1 MTRDISLYIFFIKMR
16 VLSLFDWMACWYEAL
31 QRAWIPIDVY
41 YASEIDK
48 YAIQIAKKN
57 HPDIIEIWD
66 ITQVKWEDYKD
77 IDIII
82 GGSPCQ
88 WFSMAWKMLNF
99 DDPRSKLFFEFV
111 RLVKE
116 IQPKYFLLENVKM
129 KKEFQDVIS
138 SYMWVE
144 PIEIDS
150 ALVSAQRRKRL
161 YWTNIPWITQPKD
174 KGIMLK
180 DILESNAP
188 DKYNLTERGMKMLMR
203 NFGSKWQALNFDPSV
218 LFKITYPSVCE
229 QQEWLDR
236 KCPTLTASMWTGGG
250 NVPCVVVPKEWE
262 KLIDV
267 VDWEVRVKQATKQ
280 WYIVAEEWD
289 WISLSYPS
297 STTRR
302 WRVVKWKSNTLT
314 ACGQDSWVY
323 EPSIQTPCGTQIGNS
338 KNFWNSF
345 GSQKAYTLRAS
356 NPNGVIES
364 IQPPRIRKLTPIECE
379 RLQTMPDNYTESVSD
394 TQRYKMLWNWWTCDV
409 ISHIFS
415 FLPKE

>member
-1 MTRDISLYIFFIKMR
+1 MR
-16 VLSLFDWMACWYEAL
+16 VLSLFDWMACGYEAL
-31 QRAWIPIDVY
+31 VRAWIPVDVY

-48 YAIQIAKKN
+48 YAIQIATKN

-66 ITQVKWEDYKD
+66 VMQIKWEDYKD
-77 IDIII
+77 IDLII

-138 SYMWVE
+138 SHMWVE

-161 YWTNIPWITQPKD
+161 YWTNIPWITQPED
-174 KGIMLK
+174 KWIMLK

-188 DKYNLTERGMKMLMR
+188 SKYDLTERGMEMLMR
-203 NFGSKWQALNFDPSV
+203 NFKDKDLNFDPSI

-229 QQEWLDR
+229 QQEWLER
-236 KCPTLTASMWTGGG
+236 KCPTLTASMWTWWG
-250 NVPCVVVPKEWE
+250 NVPCIIQKVGDRDKNNWGVRTDKSYTLPANPMSDRWQMVVEPMVAYAPWSREFKQQWFKKDKVPTLCARDYKDP
-262 KLIDV
+262 K
-267 VDWEVRVKQATKQ
+267 
-280 WYIVAEEWD
+280 IVA
-289 WISLSYPS
+289 I
-297 STTRR
+297 
-302 WRVVKWKSNTLT
+302 
-314 ACGQDSWVY
+314 
-323 EPSIQTPCGTQIGNS
+323 PCATQLWQS
-338 KNFWNSF
+338 QNFWTSY
-345 GSQKAYTLRAS
+345 GSEKAYTLRAS
-356 NPNGVIES
+356 NPNWVIES
-364 IQPPRIRKLTPIECE
+364 VRPPRIRKLTPIECE
-379 RLQTMPDNYTESVSD
+379 RLQTLKDGYTEGVSD